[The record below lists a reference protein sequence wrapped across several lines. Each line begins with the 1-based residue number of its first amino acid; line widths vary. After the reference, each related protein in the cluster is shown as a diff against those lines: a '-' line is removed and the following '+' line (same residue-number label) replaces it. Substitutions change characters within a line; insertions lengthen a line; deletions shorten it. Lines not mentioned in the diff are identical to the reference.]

1 MIIYSRTFQEPG
13 VIQTDKQIKQIKQI
27 KWTQCTLFMISNIK
41 CLSKVDTVWNL
52 IFKYTQKKPT
62 SASAMEYL
70 FTTFSSF
77 LSYLGEN
84 RDMDRSGLD
93 ASISCRSAS
102 TLRRPSAFWE
112 NKNNLSPKKFHL
124 FFPQMKSYLHF
135 LPCMKRK
142 SKYSREPL
150 VCLAQSAQTNQKRFD
165 ATQIWIKALSCSTDT
180 KG

>member
-1 MIIYSRTFQEPG
+1 
-13 VIQTDKQIKQIKQI
+13 
-27 KWTQCTLFMISNIK
+27 
-41 CLSKVDTVWNL
+41 
-52 IFKYTQKKPT
+52 
-62 SASAMEYL
+62 MEYL

-150 VCLAQSAQTNQKRFD
+150 VCLAQFAQTNQKD
-165 ATQIWIKALSCSTDT
+165 STQHKYESRHYHVQLIPKAKVAKTRSSIYISIEDSESCSSLRRSH
-180 KG
+180 K